1 MNFEQI
7 VKQLAQIIRDTDKKT
22 PKAYDTQAVVTRID
36 EDGTAWVHIAG
47 GVDETPV
54 KRTIA
59 CSEGDSVQVRVSGGR
74 AWITG
79 NASAP
84 PTDDA
89 TAIYARTIA
98 REARASADNAQMVAE
113 SAEGT
118 AAEAIEKAQSAVTKA
133 DGSLASD
140 TLHYLATDRSSGVTI
155 STAGWTTS
163 VQTIS
168 ADKPYLWIYHTYT
181 KANGSV
187 VHTNPVI
194 IGTFGKDG
202 TSVTI
207 LGSYDTLAQLKAAHP
222 TGSLGDSYMV
232 AGDLYVWNGSDWENV
247 GQIQGPQGDKGDKG
261 DKGDTGARG
270 ATGATGATGPQGAQ
284 GIQGETGATGP
295 TGPQG
300 VSVTKVEPQYYLST
314 SASSAT
320 GGSWSSAM
328 TYSAGKYIWTREK
341 ITLSNGNV
349 TYSTAVYNS
358 ALTSACANAL
368 SAHQIAEDTNQ
379 YFWHTESGTDTGAH
393 VTQKTQEDFLADPQN
408 GGGNLLARSN
418 GIALRKG
425 IKEMAQFGY
434 DSDSGA
440 QIVLG
445 IADEDEGNM
454 IITEDDIKARVGTD
468 TVASFGADEI
478 YMCEKGDESTKFF
491 HVYNTKKAYAKT
503 IIRKIGT
510 REEPTKTFSLNSLNP
525 SQIAGS
531 DFKVIVTRMTPAT
544 AFSETFTKGV
554 THEKT
559 LLGATLKYDA
569 SNEML
574 TLTVPSSATSDF
586 FINTINYVTQYY
598 GAPYMR
604 IGAGAPSENPQA
616 FAMEIGEGVTAGNK
630 NQVAIGRFN
639 ESARVWDNADD
650 LFVIGNGTGFN
661 NHSNAFMVN
670 EHGIVRALGDLAN
683 GVEVGFHA
691 FKQGSTGEVF
701 FGFGSGNN
709 RNHGVYSRIVGRWL
723 LYSDGTDVFIDN
735 QNVKSLTAKYSQT
748 ITVGAISAGGNKS
761 GSTAVTDRTNLCP
774 VAIAGHKLS
783 GSGAGSCSL
792 PQLYLTTGSEDKI
805 EWYVHNFGGS
815 ATGSITLQVD
825 ILYKFY
831 RGW

>member
-1 MNFEQI
+1 MGKAIEQI
-7 VKQLAQIIRDTDKKT
+7 AKELARVLRDTDKRT

-140 TLHYLATDRSSGVTI
+140 TLHYLATNESSGVTI

-187 VHTNPVI
+187 VHTQPVI
-194 IGTFGKDG
+194 IGTFGRDG

-207 LGSYDTLAQLKAAHP
+207 LGSYNTLAELQAAHP
-222 TGSLGDSYMV
+222 TGSLGDAYMV

-247 GQIQGPQGDKGDKG
+247 GQIQGPQGAQGPQG
-261 DKGDTGARG
+261 E
-270 ATGATGATGPQGAQ
+270 TGATGP
-284 GIQGETGATGP
+284 TGP

-320 GGSWSSAM
+320 GGSWSIAM

-341 ITLSNGNV
+341 ITLSNGNT

-379 YFWHTESGTDTGAH
+379 YFWHTESGTDTGTH
-393 VTQKTQEDFLADPQN
+393 VTEKTQDDFLADPTN
-408 GGGNLLARSN
+408 GGGNVLMRSN
-418 GIALRKG
+418 GIAIRDGL
-425 IKEMAQFGY
+425 
-434 DSDSGA
+434 
-440 QIVLG
+440 
-445 IADEDEGNM
+445 
-454 IITEDDIKARVGTD
+454 TELTEIDGDGLSVNDDTGVN
-468 TVASFGADEI
+468 VASFIRDKIELKNGSGATIFKANATDSTTTQTCVQILPQETDRNSTI
-478 YMCEKGDESTKFF
+478 VFNNTPTEGTTISVSVQMLDIDVYPNVWRTLTTTFTAGVYEYKDMDYNVSNTVRVTYSASSMEYSPRTLNSIRNCRVEYTTSAKGPYF
-491 HVYNTKKAYAKT
+491 AL
-503 IIRKIGT
+503 GT
-510 REEPTKTFSLNSLNP
+510 RGSNDVPGVFS
-525 SQIAGS
+525 G
-531 DFKVIVTRMTPAT
+531 T
-544 AFSETFTKGV
+544 
-554 THEKT
+554 
-559 LLGATLKYDA
+559 
-569 SNEML
+569 
-574 TLTVPSSATSDF
+574 
-586 FINTINYVTQYY
+586 
-598 GAPYMR
+598 
-604 IGAGAPSENPQA
+604 
-616 FAMEIGEGVTAGNK
+616 IGEGLNAPEAYTFAVGKYNKFTSGDVFNIGYGTSESSRNTLFRVTQSGVAESSSTIKAPTITATAKVSAPNCINTYNRNDDGWCYRKWSYGTIEAWGVYDSEVSVVPERWGSGSSIYYWDDYAQFPTGLFSSAPTQVYITTGNS
-630 NQVAIGRFN
+630 QWWPMGT
-639 ESARVWDNADD
+639 WDY
-650 LFVIGNGTGFN
+650 
-661 NHSNAFMVN
+661 S
-670 EHGIVRALGDLAN
+670 AN
-683 GVEVGFHA
+683 GFSFRVARPASSMQRLV
-691 FKQGSTGEVF
+691 V
-701 FGFGSGNN
+701 
-709 RNHGVYSRIVGRWL
+709 RI
-723 LYSDGTDVFIDN
+723 Y
-735 QNVKSLTAKYSQT
+735 
-748 ITVGAISAGGNKS
+748 AI
-761 GSTAVTDRTNLCP
+761 
-774 VAIAGHKLS
+774 
-783 GSGAGSCSL
+783 
-792 PQLYLTTGSEDKI
+792 
-805 EWYVHNFGGS
+805 
-815 ATGSITLQVD
+815 
-825 ILYKFY
+825 KF
-831 RGW
+831 